1 MNIQN
6 PSYGDALRHFKDFT
20 KDLPPALRG
29 TSIDNSQFI
38 KSIHNSFARRNDML
52 NIDLAMKEKFDA
64 RSRQPKQLKRP
75 ANRIDDGDY
84 VDQAFHYITY
94 LPVGNEIWK
103 LDGLDRQPQKFG
115 PCAEDSWLDL
125 VAPVIAARM
134 MDYAEQSISF
144 NLLCLV
150 KDPLVALR
158 EELVQ
163 SLLSLHALEEK
174 LVEIEPEWLTYGN
187 NYLGTESRLQNA
199 FRDRVQ
205 GPSEEYNI
213 STEDLT
219 TAQKPAD
226 FLEELGKDNDFDR
239 VVSLWKVK
247 LGQQARIKNEIKEE
261 MANDE
266 EDQRKADDRRHN
278 FGPFIREWLSMLA
291 EKGKLKELCDR
302 AGYQE

>member
-1 MNIQN
+1 
-6 PSYGDALRHFKDFT
+6 
-20 KDLPPALRG
+20 
-29 TSIDNSQFI
+29 
-38 KSIHNSFARRNDML
+38 
-52 NIDLAMKEKFDA
+52 
-64 RSRQPKQLKRP
+64 
-75 ANRIDDGDY
+75 
-84 VDQAFHYITY
+84 
-94 LPVGNEIWK
+94 
-103 LDGLDRQPQKFG
+103 
-115 PCAEDSWLDL
+115 
-125 VAPVIAARM
+125 
-134 MDYAEQSISF
+134 
-144 NLLCLV
+144 
-150 KDPLVALR
+150 LR